1 MTTAL
6 GFTPNQQ
13 AAIDELSQPLQL
25 IACAGSGKTE
35 VLAQRIAN
43 ILSQP
48 GVRPANVIAFT
59 FTEKAAAELK
69 ERVHRTVTAKLPG
82 IVGLAEM
89 YIGTMH
95 GFCLDLLQTYI
106 PETFKYG
113 VLTDITQQLLIDRE
127 TNKSGFTTAVKTVQG
142 VESSLRRYTDTRVFK
157 GALSILQEDAVDFGL
172 VPPETTAS
180 LAKYKDFLADKRY
193 FDYTSM
199 MVEAV
204 GFLERSQTATI
215 LDTAEQSLRDHV
227 ENDVKY
233 VIVDEYQ
240 DVNPIQE
247 RLVARLVH
255 FGANLCVVGDDDQTI
270 YQWRGSD
277 VQNILTFDDR
287 YASVRAIR

>member
-95 GFCLDLLQTYI
+95 GFCLDLLQT
-106 PETFKYG
+106 
-113 VLTDITQQLLIDRE
+113 
-127 TNKSGFTTAVKTVQG
+127 
-142 VESSLRRYTDTRVFK
+142 
-157 GALSILQEDAVDFGL
+157 
-172 VPPETTAS
+172 
-180 LAKYKDFLADKRY
+180 
-193 FDYTSM
+193 
-199 MVEAV
+199 
-204 GFLERSQTATI
+204 
-215 LDTAEQSLRDHV
+215 
-227 ENDVKY
+227 
-233 VIVDEYQ
+233 
-240 DVNPIQE
+240 
-247 RLVARLVH
+247 
-255 FGANLCVVGDDDQTI
+255 
-270 YQWRGSD
+270 
-277 VQNILTFDDR
+277 
-287 YASVRAIR
+287 

>member
-127 TNKSGFTTAVKTVQG
+127 TNKSGFNTAVKTVQG
-142 VESSLRRYTDTRVFK
+142 VESIY
-157 GALSILQEDAVDFGL
+157 
-172 VPPETTAS
+172 
-180 LAKYKDFLADKRY
+180 
-193 FDYTSM
+193 
-199 MVEAV
+199 
-204 GFLERSQTATI
+204 
-215 LDTAEQSLRDHV
+215 LD
-227 ENDVKY
+227 
-233 VIVDEYQ
+233 
-240 DVNPIQE
+240 
-247 RLVARLVH
+247 RLVH
-255 FGANLCVVGDDDQTI
+255 EIGETRFGEWAVAGAV
-270 YQWRGSD
+270 SS
-277 VQNILTFDDR
+277 ILSR
-287 YASVRAIR
+287 EAIAVA